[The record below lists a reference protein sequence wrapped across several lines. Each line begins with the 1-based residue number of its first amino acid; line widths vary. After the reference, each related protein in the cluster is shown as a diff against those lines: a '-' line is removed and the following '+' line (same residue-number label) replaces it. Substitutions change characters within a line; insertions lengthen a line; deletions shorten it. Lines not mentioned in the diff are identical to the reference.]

1 MRFSSVDRIFDWC
14 VDVLIFWAKVFG
26 ITYNEINVYI
36 FCVIW
41 PLFTLILIVL
51 VFLLLRTNRKLRAE
65 LLEKRK

>member
-1 MRFSSVDRIFDWC
+1 MKLSSIDSIFDWC

-41 PLFTLILIVL
+41 PLFTLILIGF
-51 VFLLLRTNRKLRAE
+51 VFQLLRANRKLRAE
-65 LLEKRK
+65 LLGKRT